1 MDKKTLD
8 TSKKQLKEIT
18 EYLKRDDLTIEEREK
33 FELLSAKIAGVLTQE
48 VDKMKI
54 KKKTT
59 IFFGMIKLM
68 KKRV

>member
-1 MDKKTLD
+1 MDKKTQSTL
-8 TSKKQLKEIT
+8 KEQLKVIT

-54 KKKTT
+54 KKTKLG
-59 IFFGMIKLM
+59 IFKNW
-68 KKRV
+68 